1 MFDMKLLRIQKIVK
15 CAGFGASAPIII
27 QSDDKEYVLK
37 TKEDGMQPK
46 SLGTF
51 NELLAYQLID
61 YLEYNIAPQEIV
73 YLYID
78 EDFVEMA
85 KIAFDGG
92 VIKEE
97 SYQNILESLGV
108 NIGIEYLHHA
118 MQALGSIE
126 NDTFIKDIVHIDN
139 YIMNC
144 DRTKVNPNILQDKN
158 DLRRYYAID
167 FGNALSD
174 GIFYEKILDNTINI
188 FSTATFSECN
198 VTLSKR
204 YILKNKTKALVKNG
218 RINRENIAKIRL
230 ILLDIINIFPP
241 EWEAIKHKDDI
252 IDVIATRLK
261 SRKVF
266 NIEEDS
272 KCKCLH

>member
-1 MFDMKLLRIQKIVK
+1 MFDMKLLRIQKVIK
-15 CAGFGASAPIII
+15 DAGFGATNPIII
-27 QSDDKEYVLK
+27 LADNKEYVLK
-37 TKEDGMQPK
+37 TKEDGMSN
-46 SLGTF
+46 SLSIF

-61 YLEYNIAPQEIV
+61 YLGYNIAPQEVV

-78 EDFVEMA
+78 KDFIKMA
-85 KIAFDGG
+85 KIAFDEGL
-92 VIKEE
+92 IEEE
-97 SYQNILESLGV
+97 SYKNITDSLGV

-118 MQALGSIE
+118 MEVLDSID

-144 DRTKVNPNILQDKN
+144 DRTKANPNILQDKN

-174 GIFYEKILDNTINI
+174 GILYEKILDKTLDV
-188 FSTATFSECN
+188 FSTATFSKCN

-204 YILKNKTKALVKNG
+204 YILKDKTQALVKKG
-218 RINRENIAKIRL
+218 RINEDIDKIRL
-230 ILLDIINIFPP
+230 VLLDIINIFPP
-241 EWEAIKHKDDI
+241 EWEAVKYKDEI

-261 SRKVF
+261 SREIF
-266 NIEEDS
+266 NPKENS
-272 KCKCLH
+272 KCECIY